1 MRTMKKGWITDG
13 RGSEPLLNRDRKGV
27 GFIIK
32 RLIAAIPC
40 LIVLVNLHISAKA
53 DTFRFI
59 KSQSGP
65 SGRIAD
71 NRFVFDEVRNRFVY
85 PQDKSLTVSFEWEAP
100 LGNHTLSAFWK
111 DPEGR
116 VASISPDVKMEIK
129 TSSLQAYWVYELV
142 SGLRSGIWTVEIRI
156 NGEPAG
162 SHSFELVSSEPSKA
176 EVVAPSPKLPSLD
189 EIYATVGKSLVWI
202 YKLDGAGGRI
212 DTSLGFVIANGQV
225 ATAFQAI
232 DESMRV
238 EVEFAD
244 GHKLTTDEVWAC
256 NRLQDWALLKIETG
270 VIPVL
275 RRMENATVPVGER
288 YLVFNVEHEQAR
300 VIGGVDITG
309 KRSILGFGD
318 RIQLAPAPSRE
329 AVGGPLLN
337 PSGLV
342 AGIVGGSVTPGS
354 RFSRKA
360 MSLSRAL
367 WSRTDGEI
375 VATPIGAVPNPSG
388 AASSFRTLLDS
399 GVLTPPL
406 TPTPSLVFGG
416 SARTISKDPNDMST
430 TDTSEFSRKDKA
442 AWIYTLW
449 QKKEKNAKG
458 LVSAKVYDSR
468 NHLLVDVAPKK
479 ITAPDGPPSRVAFDF
494 ALANFTA
501 GVYRV
506 DVLWNGQPAWRT
518 FFTVTD

>member
-1 MRTMKKGWITDG
+1 MRKI
-13 RGSEPLLNRDRKGV
+13 S
-27 GFIIK
+27 
-32 RLIAAIPC
+32 IAVIPA
-40 LIVLVNLHISAKA
+40 LIVFATLSNSSLA

-65 SGRIAD
+65 SGRIAE

-129 TSSLQAYWVYELV
+129 TSLLQAYWVYELV
-142 SGLRSGIWTVEIRI
+142 SGMRNGIWTVEIRI
-156 NGEPAG
+156 DGEPAG
-162 SHSFELVSSEPSKA
+162 SHSFELVSSEPSKT
-176 EVVAPSPKLPSLD
+176 ETAPSAPKLPSLD
-189 EIYATVGKSLVWI
+189 EIYASVGNSLVWV
-202 YKLDGAGGRI
+202 YKLDDAGGRT
-212 DTSLGFVIANGQV
+212 DTSIGFVIASGQV

-232 DESMRV
+232 DETMRV

-244 GHKLTTDEVWAC
+244 GHKLTTEEVWAC
-256 NRLQDWALLKIETG
+256 NRLQDWAVLKIDTG
-270 VIPVL
+270 ATPVL
-275 RRMENATVPVGER
+275 RKMENTTVPVGER
-288 YLVFNVEHEQAR
+288 YLVFNVEHERAR

-309 KRSILGFGD
+309 KRSVPGFGD
-318 RIQLAPAPSRE
+318 RIQLTPGLTRE

-337 PSGLV
+337 SSGLV
-342 AGIVGGSVTPGS
+342 AGIVGGGTTPGS

-360 MSLSRAL
+360 MTVSRAL
-367 WSRTDGEI
+367 WSRSDGDI
-375 VATPIGAVPNPSG
+375 AATPIAAVPNPSG
-388 AASSFRTLLDS
+388 AQYTTFRSLLDS

-406 TPTPSLVFGG
+406 TPIPSLVFGG
-416 SARTISKDPNDMST
+416 SAKSISKDPNDMST
-430 TDTSEFSRKDKA
+430 SDTSEFSRKDKA

-458 LVSAKVYDSR
+458 LVSAKVYDYR

-479 ITAPDGPPSRVAFDF
+479 ISAPDGPPARVAFDF

-501 GVYRV
+501 GIYRI

-518 FFTVTD
+518 FFTIID